1 MTLYQPQFD
10 GSSPVWSS
18 GVLNPSD
25 HLRLVMNIDSIA
37 SRAGLGERYK
47 SLIWEPTAPDLLSPM
62 ELQWAQAVVAYA
74 KTHTWSMSKL
84 GICYPA
90 GTKHI
95 HDRMRQM
102 VAKLLR
108 NIVDARVLTIHEI
121 LAERKAT
128 GTVEGTAI
136 LCPDFILPEY
146 IQTFSDWD
154 RKELI
159 AFIKDRAK
167 DGLPTSVYLG
177 VELADLKAHG
187 KFPSV
192 AVEIAQSFKV

>member
-1 MTLYQPQFD
+1 MNQLATID
-10 GSSPVWSS
+10 ANSPMWKS
-18 GVLNPSD
+18 GVLNPED
-25 HLRLVMNIDSIA
+25 HLRVVMNIDQIA
-37 SRAGLGERYK
+37 ARSGLGERYK
-47 SLIWEPTAPDLLSPM
+47 HLIWEPTEDDLLQQM

-74 KTHTWSMSKL
+74 RTHTWTMNKL

-90 GTKHI
+90 STPDVHN
-95 HDRMRQM
+95 RMRQI
-102 VAKLLR
+102 VAKLIR

-136 LCPDFILPEY
+136 LCPDFVLPEY
-146 IQTFSDWD
+146 ISTFSDWD

-159 AFIKDRAK
+159 AFVKDRAK
-167 DGLPTSVYLG
+167 DGLPTSIFLG
-177 VELADLKAHG
+177 VNINDLKAHG

-192 AVEIAQSFKV
+192 AQEIQQSFKV